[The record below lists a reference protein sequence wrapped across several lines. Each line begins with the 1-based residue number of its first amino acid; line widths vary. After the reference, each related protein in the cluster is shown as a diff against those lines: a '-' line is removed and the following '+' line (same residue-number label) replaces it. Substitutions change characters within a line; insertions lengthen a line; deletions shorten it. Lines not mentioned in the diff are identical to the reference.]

1 MQVNLLYCP
10 FVDPVTPPLGIASLK
25 SALAQDPAIAVRG
38 LDLNLEWHHRL
49 VSEIAEA
56 RQRTQVPAE
65 LERFHAA
72 AGFLRGRGDEFF
84 DLEKYNRASVDF
96 IQFTRTLHLKTIK
109 LLNDAP
115 TTLGRQKVSEFLDY
129 ALQGDPVV
137 VGFSLLFDEQVSFS
151 LVLAQIIKEKY
162 PQKIIIFGGA
172 ALESSFERIMS
183 QTYVDYAIR
192 DAAEVPLLRLLQ
204 SLASSDVDTSI
215 PGLVYRHDGQ
225 VVSNP
230 VQRTNMDANPYP
242 DFSDHLLDLY
252 FTHRMV
258 IPVLSQKGCYWAKCS
273 FCAEGTLNVYARAS
287 VARVVDE
294 IEHHVRRGHH
304 HFHFVDEMIAAKR
317 FREISEEILRRQL
330 EVYFYAYLRPGPD
343 YTREALDVMYRAGCR
358 YVVWGLESANPRIL
372 ELVNKGTTVES
383 ILTTFTNARDA
394 GIRNHAFVMVGFPT
408 ETLSELFETMQF
420 IHDHAD
426 IIHHTHRSFY
436 CLLEGT
442 EIYRNP
448 AKFGMS
454 ISEIPNPVQNKKKLA
469 VKYKDGTTTEIGESL
484 MVFYYDTFLKD
495 LEIAPAYGVFRDHAL
510 LHYCRFDIQQHQRM
524 RGPVTQPGWPLAPL
538 TRRRLGSQPAGPLE
552 NPMRNHA
559 DAKTG

>member
-1 MQVNLLYCP
+1 VKVNLLYCP

-25 SALAQDPAIAVRG
+25 SALEKDQAVRVRC

-49 VSEIAEA
+49 VAEIAEA
-56 RQRTQVPAE
+56 RRRTQVPPE
-65 LERFHAA
+65 LEQFEAA
-72 AGFLRGRGDEFF
+72 AGLLRSRGADFF

-96 IQFTRTLHLKTIK
+96 IQFTRSLHLKTIK
-109 LLNDAP
+109 LLNDPQSAQAK
-115 TTLGRQKVSEFLDY
+115 QKVAEFIEY
-129 ALQGDPVV
+129 ALSGNPDV
-137 VGFSLLFDEQVSFS
+137 VGFSLLFDEQVAFS
-151 LVLAQIIKEKY
+151 LYLAKLIKELY
-162 PQKIIIFGGA
+162 PQKIIAFGGA
-172 ALESSFERIMS
+172 ALDSSFNHILA
-183 QTYVDYAIR
+183 QPYVDYAIR
-192 DAAEVPLLRLLQ
+192 DAAEVPFLQLLQ
-204 SLASSDVDTSI
+204 SLERGALDTTI
-215 PGLVYRHDGQ
+215 PGLVYRQGGQ

-242 DFSDHLLDLY
+242 DFSDHRLESY
-252 FTHRMV
+252 FTTRIV

-273 FCAEGTLNVYARAS
+273 FCAEGTLNVYAKAS

-294 IEHHVRRGHH
+294 IAHHVQRGHR

-330 EVYFYAYLRPGPD
+330 EVYFYAYLRPGSD
-343 YTREALDVMYRAGCR
+343 YTREALDVMYKAGCR
-358 YVVWGLESANPRIL
+358 YVVWGLESANPRVL

-383 ILTTFTNARDA
+383 IRSTFTNARDA

-408 ETLSELFETMQF
+408 ETPEELFETMQF

-448 AKFGMS
+448 AKFGVS
-454 ISEIPNPVQNKKKLA
+454 ITELPGSVHGKKNIS
-469 VKYKDGTTTEIGESL
+469 VKYKAGTTTEIGESL
-484 MVFYYDTFLKD
+484 MVYYYDTFLKD

-510 LHYCRFDIQQHQRM
+510 FHYTNFDIQAHQRK
-524 RGPVTQPGWPLAPL
+524 RGPVPQPGWPLAL
-538 TRRRLGSQPAGPLE
+538 LARQRFAGQTASLLE
-552 NPMRNHA
+552 NPMRNRA
-559 DAKTG
+559 DAPRS